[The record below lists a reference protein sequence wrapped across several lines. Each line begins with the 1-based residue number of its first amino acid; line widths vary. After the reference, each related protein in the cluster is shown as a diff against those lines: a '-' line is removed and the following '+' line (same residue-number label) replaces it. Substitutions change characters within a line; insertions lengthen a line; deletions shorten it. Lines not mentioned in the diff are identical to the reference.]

1 MFLTVHVN
9 KNLKFGPALM
19 AIAYRNVKTGQH
31 DWNKGGLALR
41 VDYKRLAISYD
52 IATISGKDN
61 KFFGVGL
68 RF

>member
-1 MFLTVHVN
+1 
-9 KNLKFGPALM
+9 M

-41 VDYKRLAISYD
+41 VDYKRLAMSFD
-52 IATISGKDN
+52 IATISGVDN
-61 KFFGVGL
+61 KFFGIGI